1 MAEGIFTDLL
11 RRQGLL
17 RFFSVSSAGTVSYQ
31 SGSLPDFRAVEALY
45 PLGIDI
51 SSIRAS
57 GIDELDLSGFDWIF
71 VMDYE
76 NYGDIIRL
84 FPSSATPKVYRMM
97 EFVEERSHEE
107 IQDPYYGSA
116 EDFKSVMNDIL
127 HASEMI
133 LNKMIDHYSF
143 LEQEEREH

>member
-1 MAEGIFTDLL
+1 MAEGIFTDIL

-31 SGSLPDFRAVEALY
+31 SGSPPDYRAVEALY

-51 SSIRAS
+51 SSNRAC
-57 GIDELDLSGFDWIF
+57 GIEDLDLFVFDWIF

-76 NYGDIIRL
+76 NYGEIVRL
-84 FPSSATPKVYRMM
+84 FPASATQNVHRIM

-107 IQDPYYGSA
+107 IQDPYYGSV
-116 EDFKSVMNDIL
+116 EDFNAVMKDL
-127 HASEMI
+127 LQASEMI
-133 LNKMIDHYSF
+133 LNKMMDHYPF
-143 LEQEEREH
+143 LEQGE